1 MNDVDASLEQFQRHR
16 AHLEAVA
23 YRMLGSVSES
33 EDALQEAWLRLSRS
47 QQDAI
52 RDQRAWLTTIVSRIC
67 IDMLR
72 SRQARREDYFG
83 TWVPEPIIE
92 SGTRG
97 DDPAEH
103 AVIADTVGLALLVV
117 LETLTPN
124 ERLAYVMHDMFGLPF
139 DEIGPM
145 IDRSADSAR
154 QLASRA
160 RRRVRAE
167 APPADTDVSKQR
179 EIVDAFL
186 AAARAGDFDR
196 LAALLHPQV
205 VMRAG
210 GARGHRPE
218 RLGRVA
224 VAEGVA
230 FHGPRF
236 ATICQP
242 GVVNGQPGLILT
254 LGDRTVGAIAFT
266 VTKSLISTI
275 DAALDPKRARS
286 AGGLD
291 AVIAA
296 IGDDG
301 PDDDLRAHFEELIG
315 TDQ

>member
-1 MNDVDASLEQFQRHR
+1 MNDVDASLEQFQHHR
-16 AHLEAVA
+16 AYLEAVA
-23 YRMLGSVSES
+23 YRMLGSVSEA

-83 TWVPEPIIE
+83 VPEPIIE
-92 SGTRG
+92 TGARG

-103 AVIADTVGLALLVV
+103 AVMADTVGLALLVV

-145 IDRSADSAR
+145 IERSADSAR

-167 APPADTDVSKQR
+167 APPADTDVTKQR

-186 AAARAGDFDR
+186 TAARAGDFDR
-196 LAALLHPQV
+196 LVALLHPQV

-218 RLGRVA
+218 QIGRVA

-266 VTKSLISTI
+266 VTEGQISTI
-275 DAALDPKRARS
+275 DAVLDPGRAH
-286 AGGLD
+286 AVGGLD
-291 AVIAA
+291 TIIAA
-296 IGDDG
+296 VGYHG
-301 PDDDLRAHFEELIG
+301 PDDDLLAHFTELLG
-315 TDQ
+315 TDD